1 MDHYTIAQRWAAGDV
16 PERGL
21 KGHHVFCDRE
31 TIYSYGHHFPIA
43 TRRDGCIIVNA
54 DRRSVSTSRHQS
66 YVQRALYHHAYVT
79 TSDHVPR
86 IPTFTIPQDAWGDKK
101 RAVQFYRD
109 KLIEVIGKWQRART
123 YKPYHMNEA
132 RDMLSEFRT
141 FCKFHKIDFHALLLR
156 DAKLALTCA
165 IIALNP
171 GG

>member
-1 MDHYTIAQRWAAGDV
+1 MDHFTIALRWAQSDV

-21 KGHHVFCDRE
+21 KGHRMFCDRD

-43 TRRDGCIIVNA
+43 TKRKGFILVNA

-79 TSDHVPR
+79 TPDHVPR
-86 IPTFTIPQDAWGDKK
+86 VPTFTIPQDGWSDKK
-101 RAVQFYRD
+101 LAVQFYRE
-109 KLIEVIGKWQRART
+109 KLIEVVGKWQRARSN
-123 YKPYHMNEA
+123 KWVHMDDA
-132 RDMLSEFRT
+132 RFTLSQFRR
-141 FCKFHKIDFHALLLR
+141 FCEFHKINFDALLKR
-156 DAKLALTCA
+156 DTKLALTCA